1 MTLNFKF
8 SNIIDKTTRKGVIRL
23 QMSLKALRV
32 NAGLTQQ
39 DVADRLGVSRQSII
53 NWENDEEGPKEL
65 VIYALA
71 YLYKTD
77 IDNMRIPS

>member
-1 MTLNFKF
+1 
-8 SNIIDKTTRKGVIRL
+8 
-23 QMSLKALRV
+23 MSLKALRV

-39 DVADRLGVSRQSII
+39 DVADRLGVSRQTII
-53 NWENDEEGPKEL
+53 NWENDEGRPKEL

-77 IDNMRIPS
+77 IDNMRVPS